1 MIANGQPSLT
11 ALTAAA
17 ARAAHLIVDGK
28 PVIFADTLAE
38 AMLGERAEEFI
49 AYHRAHGTHPVLAGA
64 RTQVT
69 CRSRY
74 AEDRLARV
82 IGRGIGQYVLL
93 GAGLDSFAYR
103 SPLAG
108 RVRVFEIDH
117 PATQEYKRRAL
128 GVAGSAGAAAGSSGT
143 AAGSGGAAAGRIRAA
158 ADGVTF
164 VPVDFARDSL
174 ADALGRAGFDA
185 ARPAFVSWLGVTMY
199 LESSAIEA
207 TVSVLGGFA
216 PGSEIVVD
224 YMLPAGLRDAAG
236 QTYADLVGQVAA
248 ERGEPWL
255 SVFAPEAMAALL
267 ARHGFGPAR
276 DVGQRDMIPAAAW
289 DRSDALQPA
298 ELSHIAHAA
307 TRREAA
313 PGALGAWRGG
323 GTTNRSA
330 YRSSGRAPGGSGER
344 ARYPERGHFMSGG
357 PSGRDLPPVPAWA
370 AP

>member
-1 MIANGQPSLT
+1 MYRTVDCNLARVIANGQPSLT

-74 AEDRLARV
+74 AEDSLARG

-117 PATQEYKRRAL
+117 PATQEHKRRARS
-128 GVAGSAGAAAGSSGT
+128 VGAAP
-143 AAGSGGAAAGRIRAA
+143 
-158 ADGVTF
+158 DGVTF
-164 VPVDFARDSL
+164 VPVDFTRDSL

-236 QTYADLVGQVAA
+236 QAYADLVGQVAA

-255 SVFAPEAMAALL
+255 SAFAPEAMAALL

-289 DRSDALQPA
+289 DRSDALHPA

-307 TRREAA
+307 IPRR
-313 PGALGAWRGG
+313 GVG
-323 GTTNRSA
+323 
-330 YRSSGRAPGGSGER
+330 
-344 ARYPERGHFMSGG
+344 
-357 PSGRDLPPVPAWA
+357 
-370 AP
+370 